1 MGFQMQLPS
10 LPTDNLYKFIALSGL
25 VLLVTA
31 IVVPV
36 KIQDEIDKDFARLV
50 LIQQVKIDLAVLE
63 WNQAG
68 SPPKTLTTEEAIE
81 KWRSSQKEKKEE
93 LQSRLRK
100 LEVSGA
106 DAEFEYYSAIRVRK
120 RWRRI
125 AYCIGAIGILLM
137 CIGFRLWYVR
147 LQKYQ
152 DKIIRRQAELDKSED

>member
-1 MGFQMQLPS
+1 MQLPS
-10 LPTDNLYKFIALSGL
+10 LPTDNLYKFIALLGI

-68 SPPKTLTTEEAIE
+68 SPPNTLTTEEAIE

-100 LEVSGA
+100 LELSGA
-106 DAEFEYYSAIRVRK
+106 EHAEYLSAIQVRQ

-125 AYCIGAIGILLM
+125 AYCIGPIGIFLM

-152 DKIIRRQAELDKSED
+152 DMIIRHKAELDKSED